1 MSRCLPGSSS
11 SARPH
16 AWPVDGR
23 SRSWSEPT
31 HRCEVLVEG
40 MTRRHVA
47 AFIADWLAELFGL
60 ELRHCQPERPTV
72 ADCMRL
78 LAIVRR
84 VVALARMCVSDE
96 RCTSGVV
103 QRTGSAHCS
112 AGQPASQRE
121 SQPQA
126 RPRAFHGAKP
136 HRQPNSAWPCA
147 GSSGAI
153 SCSPCLCPAPSSPL
167 FATISARLAP
177 VPASRRRPANGA
189 PGTWRRRLSA
199 RFQAGDEGAANE
211 PPRGVPLP
219 CGSVAGHMSGVPHRR
234 AAHSGMAALR
244 LDC

>member
-11 SARPH
+11 SARLH

-23 SRSWSEPT
+23 SRRWSEPT

-40 MTRRHVA
+40 MTRRQVA
-47 AFIADWLAELFGL
+47 AFIADWLSSSDWSLVIASRSG
-60 ELRHCQPERPTV
+60 RRSRN
-72 ADCMRL
+72 CMRL

-112 AGQPASQRE
+112 AGQPAWQRE

-126 RPRAFHGAKP
+126 RPRAFHGARP

-167 FATISARLAP
+167 FAAISARLAP
-177 VPASRRRPANGA
+177 VSASRRRPANGA
-189 PGTWRRRLSA
+189 PGTWRRRLST
-199 RFQAGDEGAANE
+199 RFQAGDEGAANK
-211 PPRGVPLP
+211 PPRGIPLP
-219 CGSVAGHMSGVPHRR
+219 CGSVAVHMSGVLAPPGR
-234 AAHSGMAALR
+234 AQRDGGIAA
-244 LDC
+244 